1 MNSNFVVKLA
11 LSTAFVAV
19 PTLGCTSLGVSSTA
33 KVSAAK
39 AGPEKAYGWA
49 KKSEKAF
56 AKGKVDRALTFAE
69 LAVEADMQN
78 RDYRALLARIYM
90 AQGRFASAERTLT
103 DVMELGQVDP
113 RTVVSLALVRIAQGD
128 VNSAVSLLDANRSLV
143 PASDYGLTLALAGD
157 TGRAVEVL
165 TDAIR
170 TDNGSARTRQNLA
183 LAYALDGRWREARL
197 MAVQD
202 MSQDKVNE
210 RIAEWAQYA
219 RPNAYQARV
228 AGLLNVTPRDD
239 AGQPVRLALNS
250 SPIGIAAVQP
260 EVMPELAVASAPVS
274 ELAAVGPAPVADSV
288 GFAAV
293 ETEIKIADVAPS
305 VLAEAPLI
313 KAQAGPS
320 KEAVSAPVASVT
332 PVVPVK
338 LALADVPSAA
348 PQKVPGSHLVQLGA
362 FSSVAA
368 AERAWNLYSKK
379 FGVLNGFA
387 SASSKFTVN
396 GKTLVRLA
404 ASGFGN
410 QATANT
416 ACQQIKTMGGVCLV
430 RSNGVQQ
437 PIRMAKAQGRRVA
450 AR

>member
-11 LSTAFVAV
+11 LSTAFIAV

-56 AKGKVDRALTFAE
+56 AKGKIDRALTFAE

-128 VNSAVSLLDANRSLV
+128 VNSAVSMIDANRSIV
-143 PASDYGLTLALAGD
+143 PAGDYGLTLALAGD
-157 TGRAVEVL
+157 TGRAIEVL

-170 TDNGSARTRQNLA
+170 TDNASARTRQNLA

-210 RIAEWAQYA
+210 RIAEWAHYA

-228 AGLLNVTPRDD
+228 AGLLNVTPREDG
-239 AGQPVRLALNS
+239 GQPVRLALNS
-250 SPIGIAAVQP
+250 SPVGIAAVQP
-260 EVMPELAVASAPVS
+260 EPMPAMAIGAAPAAVS
-274 ELAAVGPAPVADSV
+274 ELAAIGPAPVADSV

-293 ETEIKIADVAPS
+293 ETQTKMVDGVPS
-305 VLAEAPLI
+305 VLVEAPLI

-320 KEAVSAPVASVT
+320 KAAVS
-332 PVVPVK
+332 VPVPSGAPIK
-338 LALADVPSAA
+338 LALSDVPAA
-348 PQKVPGSHLVQLGA
+348 ASQKVLGSHLVQLGA
-362 FSSVAA
+362 FSSVKA
-368 AERAWNLYSKK
+368 AERAWNQYSKRY
-379 FGVLNGFA
+379 GVLNGFA
-387 SASSKFTVN
+387 SAHSKVTVN

-410 QATANT
+410 QATAT
-416 ACQQIKTMGGVCLV
+416 AACQQIKAMGGVCLV
-430 RSNGVQQ
+430 RNNGVQQ
-437 PIRMAKAQGRRVA
+437 PVRMAKAQGRRVA

>member
-49 KKSEKAF
+49 KKAETMF
-56 AKGKVDRALTFAE
+56 AKGKTDRALTFAE

-78 RDYRALLARIYM
+78 RDYRALLERIYM
-90 AQGRFASAERTLT
+90 SQGRFASAERTLT

-128 VNSAVSLLDANRSLV
+128 VNSAVSLVEANRAIV

-157 TGRAVEVL
+157 SKRAVDVL
-165 TDAIR
+165 TEAIR
-170 TDNGSARTRQNLA
+170 NDNASARTRQNLA
-183 LAYALDGRWREARL
+183 LAYALDGRWREARM

-202 MSQDKVNE
+202 MSQDQVNE

-219 RPNAYQARV
+219 RPNAYQMRV
-228 AGLLNVTPRDD
+228 AGLLNVTPREDS
-239 AGQPVRLALNS
+239 GQPVRLALNS
-250 SPIGIAAVQP
+250 VPAALASVAPAALPAAMVSAPAAV
-260 EVMPELAVASAPVS
+260 
-274 ELAAVGPAPVADSV
+274 ELAAIGPAPVADSV

-293 ETEIKIADVAPS
+293 ETSIRMSEVAPS
-305 VLAEAPLI
+305 VVAEAPLI
-313 KAQAGPS
+313 KAQEGPS
-320 KEAVSAPVASVT
+320 KANSPVAVA
-332 PVVPVK
+332 PVK
-338 LALADVPSAA
+338 LAIADVPAIAPKSAA
-348 PQKVPGSHLVQLGA
+348 GTHLVQLGA
-362 FSSVAA
+362 FSSAVAA
-368 AERAWNLYSKK
+368 EKAWNLYSKR

-387 SASSKFTVN
+387 SASSKVTVN
-396 GKTLVRLA
+396 GKTLIRIA

-410 QATANT
+410 RATANS
-416 ACQQIKTMGGVCLV
+416 ACQQIKSMGGVCLV
-430 RSNGVQQ
+430 RNNGGGNPV
-437 PIRMAKAQGRRVA
+437 RMAAAQGRRIA

>member
-49 KKSEKAF
+49 KKAEAAF
-56 AKGKVDRALTFAE
+56 AKGKTDRALTFAE

-90 AQGRFASAERTLT
+90 SQGRFASAERTLT

-128 VNSAVSLLDANRSLV
+128 VNSAVSLIEANRAIV
-143 PASDYGLTLALAGD
+143 PASDFGLTLALAGEA
-157 TGRAVEVL
+157 GRAVEVL

-170 TDNGSARTRQNLA
+170 ADNSSARTRQNLA
-183 LAYALDGRWREARL
+183 LAYALDGRWREARM

-210 RIAEWAQYA
+210 RIAEWAHYA

-228 AGLLNVTPRDD
+228 AGLLNVTPRED

-250 SPIGIAAVQP
+250 SPVGIAAVQP
-260 EVMPELAVASAPVS
+260 EVMPELAAAPLPAV
-274 ELAAVGPAPVADSV
+274 ELAAIGPAPVADSV

-293 ETEIKIADVAPS
+293 ESEIKMVDVAPS

-313 KAQAGPS
+313 KAQEGPS
-320 KEAVSAPVASVT
+320 KAAVAAPAA
-332 PVVPVK
+332 PVK
-338 LALADVPSAA
+338 LAIADVPAAA
-348 PQKVPGSHLVQLGA
+348 PAKVTGSHLVQLGA
-362 FSSVAA
+362 FSSAAA
-368 AERAWNLYSKK
+368 AEKAWNLYSKR
-379 FGVLNGFA
+379 FGVLSGFS
-387 SASSKFTVN
+387 SASSKVTVN

-410 QATANT
+410 QAAASA
-416 ACQQIKTMGGVCLV
+416 ACSQIKSMGGVCLV
-430 RSNGVQQ
+430 RNNGVQQ
-437 PIRMAKAQGRRVA
+437 PVRMANAQGRRVA
-450 AR
+450 SR